1 MIYKE
6 EENKWYKDQIDRI
19 ESLKK
24 EHVETKEILSS
35 ITQTLEKE
43 ILVTFPQIFLIVNFN
58 SFLSAVLPLLEPLFT
73 TQMRFN
79 CEINPSNP

>member
-6 EENKWYKDQIDRI
+6 QENKWYKDQIDRI

-43 ILVTFPQIFLIVNFN
+43 ILVTFP
-58 SFLSAVLPLLEPLFT
+58 
-73 TQMRFN
+73 
-79 CEINPSNP
+79 

>member
-6 EENKWYKDQIDRI
+6 QENKWYKDQIDRI

-43 ILVTFPQIFLIVNFN
+43 ILVTFPWIFSIVNSN
-58 SFLSAVLPLLEPLFT
+58 SFLSAALPL
-73 TQMRFN
+73 
-79 CEINPSNP
+79 